1 MIKNTMKK
9 QVTKELLEHLKQ
21 MNIKSQAWIDEDPKN
36 RWSSMITEDPKHW
49 ANYKIYTLAEFK
61 HYMAETMHWDLF
73 KEVNG
78 IRPRW
83 MNYHLMTTAEIEAEN
98 DALFAEQEEQIKEE
112 KKQKEDTIKK
122 VSQYGNFTVEQ
133 LEKWEVI

>member
-1 MIKNTMKK
+1 MKNAMKK

-83 MNYHLMTTAEIEAEN
+83 MNYHLMTTAEIEADLN
-98 DALFAEQEEQIKEE
+98 SKAHALFGSGIGK
-112 KKQKEDTIKK
+112 
-122 VSQYGNFTVEQ
+122 SFLQYLDLFSN
-133 LEKWEVI
+133 LRPNIVIF